1 MTKKGGIMTNKQV
14 ALITILAAIVFI
26 LLIYSILMTIMCD
39 DLIRNIK
46 LVCMFESVGLNE
58 RYR

>member
-1 MTKKGGIMTNKQV
+1 MTNKQV
-14 ALITILAAIVFI
+14 ALITILGALTFI
-26 LLIYSILMTIMCD
+26 LLIYSILVTIMCD
-39 DLIRNIK
+39 DLLRNIK